1 MWVYNYTIEVSMELQ
16 NLSPENRPLIGLTV
30 LCVPP
35 GQTFPK
41 FLDHPSIS
49 PSKTSRCLK
58 TLTGWW
64 YTYPSEKYEFV
75 KWEFISPISWE
86 SHSKFHGS
94 SHHQP
99 VEELDGVS
107 WSNTNGGSEVFFNQ
121 SVGPAQLVEAQKQR
135 RLNSLP

>member
-16 NLSPENRPLIGLTV
+16 KLSPENRPLIGLTV

-75 KWEFISPISWE
+75 KWEYYYLLFPIYGKSFKIPWFQSPPSRYIVIPMIN
-86 SHSKFHGS
+86 HYY
-94 SHHQP
+94 P
-99 VEELDGVS
+99 
-107 WSNTNGGSEVFFNQ
+107 
-121 SVGPAQLVEAQKQR
+121 
-135 RLNSLP
+135 